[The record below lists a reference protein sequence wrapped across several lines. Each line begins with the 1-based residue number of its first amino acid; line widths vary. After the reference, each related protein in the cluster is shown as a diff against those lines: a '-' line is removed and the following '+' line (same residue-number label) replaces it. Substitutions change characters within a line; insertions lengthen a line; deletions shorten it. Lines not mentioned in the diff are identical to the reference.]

1 MQLIY
6 ERLSIVIIDFDKL
19 MEMNWWMLVGN
30 DANVDEND
38 ANARNDSND
47 ANVENYVDAKNDS
60 NDANVEN
67 DADAWN
73 DLMMQT

>member
-1 MQLIY
+1 
-6 ERLSIVIIDFDKL
+6 
-19 MEMNWWMLVGN
+19 MLVGN
-30 DANVDEND
+30 DANVDENN

-67 DADAWN
+67 DADA
-73 DLMMQT
+73 